1 MKLDR
6 ESLSALIKLMFFFA
20 LTGGATLILM
30 LTLSQGLFSQSDEY
44 KAMFSDVTG
53 VAKGDDV
60 RIGGV
65 RVGEVKGVDVV
76 DADQAL
82 VTFGV
87 QTDVPLT
94 ENTNAQ
100 IRFRNLIGQRYITL
114 TQGAE
119 GGTDRLPAGSTIPQ
133 ERTEEALDLN
143 VLLNGFKP
151 LFKALSPEDTNKLA
165 FELVQTLQGEAG
177 NVESL
182 LGTTSSLTNELAGRD
197 QLIGDVVNNL
207 SRVLDTLGTRD
218 TELAATIET
227 LQALVTGL
235 KNDRGAILGSLD
247 SISALSVET
256 SDLLT
261 EARPDLQADI
271 RQLRRLTGNLANGQN
286 DLRPGKSNLEVFE
299 QSLQILP
306 IKLSKLGNLASNGAL
321 FNFYVCEL
329 NVRIKDLPAGVQTA
343 LEPLTKVKAGGERC
357 RTAEGEYRE

>member
-1 MKLDR
+1 MKLDK
-6 ESLSALIKLMFFFA
+6 ESLSALVKLMFFFA

-30 LTLSQGLFSQSDEY
+30 LTLSQGLFAQSDSY
-44 KAMFSDVTG
+44 KAMFSDATG

-65 RVGEVKGVDVV
+65 RVGEVEKVEIV

-100 IRFRNLIGQRYITL
+100 IRFRNLIGQRYMAL
-114 TQGAE
+114 SQGSE
-119 GGTDRLPAGSTIPQ
+119 GGTDRLAVGSTIPQ

-151 LFKALSPEDTNKLA
+151 VFEALSPEDTNQLA
-165 FELVQTLQGEAG
+165 FEIVQTLQGEAG

-182 LGTTSSLTNELAGRD
+182 LARTSSLTNELAGRD
-197 QLIGDVVNNL
+197 QLIGDVVTNL
-207 SRVLDTLGTRD
+207 SEVLDTLGTRD
-218 TELAATIET
+218 AELSATIET

-247 SISALSVET
+247 AISDLTVET
-256 SDLLT
+256 SDLLSD
-261 EARPDLQADI
+261 ARPDLTADL
-271 RQLRRLTGNLANGQN
+271 RQLNRLTGNLSE
-286 DLRPGKSNLEVFE
+286 RENLDTIEK
-299 QSLQILP
+299 SLQILP
-306 IKLSKLGNLASNGAL
+306 LKMQKLGNLASNGAL

-329 NVRIKDLPAGVQTA
+329 NVNLTA
-343 LEPLTKVKAGGERC
+343 LDDIPLVGGGTLKEALAPLTEVSAGGDRC
-357 RTAEGEYRE
+357 RTAPGEYVE